1 VKRRTAQWWTGACVV
16 LTAVGAGVDVWA
28 WPGQSGA
35 AGASGAGP
43 SHTVLVERVVGN
55 AMLRRQGGNWQALA
69 AGRRLDRGDA
79 IRTGPFGQI
88 VVRGPGEA
96 RLSLW
101 PDGELRL
108 GGDTPQSA
116 SYTLESGLLTGVVRS
131 RHRTYDVGTKGGE
144 AHADLK
150 SATFTIRA
158 DGHGLLAVVTRKGEV
173 GLGAKGDRVVVP
185 AGKQAVALPGATPGD
200 PLPIPTQVFLEA
212 DWPDRQTTA
221 THVAVKGR
229 TDTGAEVRVGGRP
242 VAVASNGTFEADV
255 PLREGPN
262 TVVVLATDAAG
273 NAKRIESPS
282 ITRVAKRPSLKV
294 KARGSIW
301 E

>member
-1 VKRRTAQWWTGACVV
+1 MV

-35 AGASGAGP
+35 VAASGKGP
-43 SHTVLVERVVGN
+43 SHAIVVERVVGKVL
-55 AMLRRQGGNWQALA
+55 LRRQGGNWQALA
-69 AGRRLDRGDA
+69 AGRRLDTGDA
-79 IRTGPFGQI
+79 VRTGPFGQV
-88 VVRGPGEA
+88 VVRGPGQA

-101 PDGELRL
+101 PDGRLRF
-108 GGDTPQSA
+108 GRDTPQSA
-116 SYTLESGLLTGVVRS
+116 SYTLVSGLLTGTVRS
-131 RHRTYDVGTKGGE
+131 RHRAYDVGTKGGE

-150 SATFTIRA
+150 SATFAMRA
-158 DGHGLLAVVTRKGEV
+158 DGQGLLAVVTRRGEV

-185 AGKQAVALPGATPGD
+185 AGKQAVALPGAAPGD
-200 PLPIPTQVFLEA
+200 PLPIPNQVFLKA

-221 THVAVKGR
+221 AQIAVKGR

-242 VAVASNGTFEADV
+242 VAVASNGSFEADV
-255 PLREGPN
+255 PLREGAN
-262 TVVVLATDAAG
+262 TIVVLATDAAG

-294 KARGSIW
+294 KAKGSIW